1 MVAYIIRRI
10 ILVIPIVLGVTLV
23 SFIILH
29 SIPGDPA
36 EVIAGL
42 DGTKEVL
49 ERIRTELGLDK
60 PLPIQYLVFIKNI
73 LIHGNFGYSYRTQR
87 PVSQELK
94 GRFINSMKLAVTAI
108 TIAILIG
115 LFCGILSAIKENS
128 KLDRLF
134 TISSLISLSTP
145 TFWSGL
151 LLIIF
156 FSVYLKWFPAGGMGG
171 LKSYLLPAVTL
182 GLPASAIIIRIV
194 RTSLLEVLH
203 ENYIRTAKA
212 KGLSPFRVILRHA
225 LKNALIP
232 TVTVVGLMFGFLLGG
247 TVVVE
252 TVFSWPGMG
261 QLIITGILGRDY
273 PMVQGAIIVLAF
285 TFILINLFV
294 DILYTYLDPRIQYE

>member
-1 MVAYIIRRI
+1 MVAYILRRI
-10 ILVIPIVLGVTLV
+10 ILIIPIVLGVTLV

-36 EVIAGL
+36 EVIAGM
-42 DGTKEVL
+42 DGTKEIL
-49 ERIRTELGLDK
+49 EKIRADLGLDK
-60 PLPIQYLVFIKNI
+60 PLPVQYLIFIKNI
-73 LIHGNFGYSYRTQR
+73 LLHGDFGYSYRTQR
-87 PVSQELK
+87 PVSQEIK
-94 GRFINSMKLAVTAI
+94 GRFINSIKLGVTAI
-108 TIAILIG
+108 VIAILIG
-115 LFCGILSAIKENS
+115 LICGTLSAIKENS
-128 KLDRLF
+128 KLDRFF

-156 FSVYLKWFPAGGMGG
+156 FSVYLKWLPAGGMSG
-171 LKSYLLPAVTL
+171 LKSYILPAIAL
-182 GLPASAIIIRIV
+182 GLPASAVIIRMV

-212 KGLSPFRVILRHA
+212 KGLSPLRVILRHA

-232 TVTVVGLMFGFLLGG
+232 TVTIIGLQFGWLLGG

-285 TFILINLFV
+285 AFICINLFV

>member
-1 MVAYIIRRI
+1 MVAYILRRI
-10 ILVIPIVLGVTLV
+10 ILIIPIVLGVTLV

-42 DGTKEVL
+42 DGSKEIL
-49 ERIRTELGLDK
+49 EKIRADLGLDK
-60 PLPIQYLVFIKNI
+60 PLPIQYLIFIKNI
-73 LIHGNFGYSYRTQR
+73 LIHGDFGYSYRTQR
-87 PVSQELK
+87 PVSQEIK
-94 GRFINSMKLAVTAI
+94 GRFINSLKLGVTAI
-108 TIAILIG
+108 VIAIIIG
-115 LFCGILSAIKENS
+115 LICGTLSAIKENS
-128 KLDRLF
+128 KLDRIF

-156 FSVYLKWFPAGGMGG
+156 FSVYLKWLPAGGMGG
-171 LKSYLLPAVTL
+171 LKSYILPAIAL
-182 GLPASAIIIRIV
+182 GLPASAVIIRMV

-212 KGLSPFRVILRHA
+212 KGLSPLRVILRHA

-232 TVTVVGLMFGFLLGG
+232 TVTIIGLQFGWLLGG

-285 TFILINLFV
+285 AFICINLFV

>member
-1 MVAYIIRRI
+1 MVAYVIRRI
-10 ILVIPIVLGVTLV
+10 ILIIPIVLGVTLV

-36 EVIAGL
+36 EVIAGM
-42 DGTKEVL
+42 DGSKEIL
-49 ERIRTELGLDK
+49 EKIRADLGLDK

-73 LIHGNFGYSYRTQR
+73 LIHGDFGYSYRTQR
-87 PVSQELK
+87 PVSQEIK
-94 GRFINSMKLAVTAI
+94 GRFINSIKLGVTAI
-108 TIAILIG
+108 VIAILIG
-115 LFCGILSAIKENS
+115 LICGTLSAIKENS
-128 KLDRLF
+128 KLDRFF

-156 FSVYLKWFPAGGMGG
+156 FSVYLKWLPAGGMSG
-171 LKSYLLPAVTL
+171 LKSYILPAIAL
-182 GLPASAIIIRIV
+182 GLPASAVIIRMV

-212 KGLSPFRVILRHA
+212 KGLSPLRIILRHA

-232 TVTVVGLMFGFLLGG
+232 TVTIIGLQFGWLLGG

-285 TFILINLFV
+285 AFICINLFV

>member
-1 MVAYIIRRI
+1 MVAYILRRI
-10 ILVIPIVLGVTLV
+10 ILIIPIVLGVTLV

-42 DGTKEVL
+42 DGSKEIL
-49 ERIRTELGLDK
+49 EKIRADLGLDK

-73 LIHGNFGYSYRTQR
+73 LIHGDFGYSYRTQR
-87 PVSQELK
+87 PVSQEIK
-94 GRFINSMKLAVTAI
+94 GRFINSMKLGVTAI
-108 TIAILIG
+108 VIAILIG
-115 LFCGILSAIKENS
+115 LICGTLSAIKENS
-128 KLDRLF
+128 KLDRFF

-156 FSVYLKWFPAGGMGG
+156 FSVYLKWLPAGGMSG
-171 LKSYLLPAVTL
+171 LKSYILPAIAL
-182 GLPASAIIIRIV
+182 GLPASAVIIRMV

-212 KGLSPFRVILRHA
+212 KGLSPLRVILRHA

-232 TVTVVGLMFGFLLGG
+232 TVTVVGLQFGWLLGG

-273 PMVQGAIIVLAF
+273 PMVQGAITVLAF

>member
-10 ILVIPIVLGVTLV
+10 ILIIPIVLGVTLV

-36 EVIAGL
+36 EVIAGM
-42 DGTKEVL
+42 DGSKEIL
-49 ERIRTELGLDK
+49 EKIRADLGLDK
-60 PLPIQYLVFIKNI
+60 PLPIQYLIFIKNI
-73 LIHGNFGYSYRTQR
+73 LIHGDFGYSYRTQR
-87 PVSQELK
+87 PVSQEIK
-94 GRFINSMKLAVTAI
+94 GRFINSLKLGVTAI
-108 TIAILIG
+108 VIAIIIG
-115 LFCGILSAIKENS
+115 LICGTLSAIKENS
-128 KLDRLF
+128 KLDRIF
-134 TISSLISLSTP
+134 TVSSLISLSTP

-151 LLIIF
+151 LFIIF
-156 FSVYLKWFPAGGMGG
+156 FSVYLKWLPAGGMGG
-171 LKSYLLPAVTL
+171 LKSYILPAIAL
-182 GLPASAIIIRIV
+182 GLPASAVIIRMV

-212 KGLSPFRVILRHA
+212 KGLSPVRVILRHA

-232 TVTVVGLMFGFLLGG
+232 TVTIIGLQFGWLLGG

-285 TFILINLFV
+285 AFICINLFV

>member
-1 MVAYIIRRI
+1 MVAYVIRRI
-10 ILVIPIVLGVTLV
+10 ILIIPIVLGVTLV

-36 EVIAGL
+36 EVIAGM
-42 DGTKEVL
+42 DGSKEIL
-49 ERIRTELGLDK
+49 EKIRADLGLDR

-73 LIHGNFGYSYRTQR
+73 LIHGDFGYSYRTQR
-87 PVSQELK
+87 PVSQEIK
-94 GRFINSMKLAVTAI
+94 GRFINSLKLGVTAI
-108 TIAILIG
+108 VIAIIIG
-115 LFCGILSAIKENS
+115 LICGTLSAIKENS
-128 KLDRLF
+128 KLDRIF

-151 LLIIF
+151 LFIIF
-156 FSVYLKWFPAGGMGG
+156 FSVYLKWLPAGGMGG
-171 LKSYLLPAVTL
+171 LKSYILPAIAL
-182 GLPASAIIIRIV
+182 GLPASAVIIRMV

-212 KGLSPFRVILRHA
+212 KGLSPLRVILRHA

-232 TVTVVGLMFGFLLGG
+232 TVTIIGLQFGWLLGG

-285 TFILINLFV
+285 AFICINLFV

>member
-1 MVAYIIRRI
+1 MIAYIIRRI
-10 ILVIPIVLGVTLV
+10 ILIIPIVLGVTLV

-42 DGTKEVL
+42 DGSKEIL
-49 ERIRTELGLDK
+49 EKIRADLGLDK

-73 LIHGNFGYSYRTQR
+73 LIHADFGYSYRTQR
-87 PVSQELK
+87 PVSQEIK
-94 GRFINSMKLAVTAI
+94 GRFINSMKLGVTAI

-115 LFCGILSAIKENS
+115 LFFGILSAIKENS
-128 KLDRLF
+128 KLDRFF

-151 LLIIF
+151 LFIIF

-171 LKSYLLPAVTL
+171 LNSYLLPAITL
-182 GLPASAIIIRIV
+182 GLPASAVIIRMV

-212 KGLSPFRVILRHA
+212 KGLSPFRVIFRHA

-232 TVTVVGLMFGFLLGG
+232 TVTIVGLQFGWLLGG

-285 TFILINLFV
+285 TFILINLLV
-294 DILYTYLDPRIQYE
+294 DIFYTYLDPRIQYE

>member
-1 MVAYIIRRI
+1 MTAYIIRRI
-10 ILVIPIVLGVTLV
+10 ILIIPVVLGVTLV

-36 EVIAGL
+36 EIIAGM
-42 DGTKEVL
+42 DGTTEVL
-49 ERIRTELGLDK
+49 ERIRTDLGLNR
-60 PLPIQYLVFIKNI
+60 PLPVQYFIFIRNI
-73 LIHGNFGYSYRTQR
+73 LIHGDFGYSYRTNR

-94 GRFINSMKLAVTAI
+94 GRFVNSLKLGIAAVI
-108 TIAILIG
+108 LAILIG
-115 LFCGILSAIKENS
+115 LTLGILSALRDNS

-134 TISSLISLSTP
+134 TISSLIALSTP

-151 LLIIF
+151 LLMIF
-156 FSVYLKWFPAGGMGG
+156 FSVYLGWFPAGGMAGI
-171 LKSYLLPAVTL
+171 KSYILPAITL
-182 GLPASAIIIRIV
+182 GLPASAVITRMV

-212 KGLSPFRVILRHA
+212 KGLSPFTVTVRHA

-232 TVTVVGLMFGFLLGG
+232 TVTVIGLQFGWLLGG

-252 TVFSWPGMG
+252 SVFSWPGMG

-273 PMVQGAIIVLAF
+273 PMVQGAIVVLAF
-285 TFILINLFV
+285 AFILINLIV
-294 DILYTYLDPRIQYE
+294 DILYTYLDPRIQYD